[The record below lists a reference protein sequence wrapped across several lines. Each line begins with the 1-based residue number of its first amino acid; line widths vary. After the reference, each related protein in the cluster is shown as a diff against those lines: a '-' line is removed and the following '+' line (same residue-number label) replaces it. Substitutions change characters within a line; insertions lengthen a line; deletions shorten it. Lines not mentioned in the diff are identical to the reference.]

1 MIAKE
6 ELRIAL
12 EKTRREYGQD
22 SELMALQIVDLQA
35 SLSRS
40 EKQGTRREESLRQ
53 EIRDLQQVGYCC
65 T

>member
-22 SELMALQIVDLQA
+22 SELMALQIADLQA
-35 SLSRS
+35 SLRS
-40 EKQGTRREESLRQ
+40 FWKTG
-53 EIRDLQQVGYCC
+53 
-65 T
+65 